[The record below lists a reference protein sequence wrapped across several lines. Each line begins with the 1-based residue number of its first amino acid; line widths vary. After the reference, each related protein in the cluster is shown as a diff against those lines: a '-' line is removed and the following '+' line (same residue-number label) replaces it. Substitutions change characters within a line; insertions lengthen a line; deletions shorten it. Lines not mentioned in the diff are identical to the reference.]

1 MSLATLVPLQSVVLA
16 LSALGALAVV
26 VSRDPL
32 RQVIV
37 NGAYGLILTTLFL
50 VFQAPDVALSML
62 VVGTVA
68 YPLVVLVAI
77 ARVRGRSSEPDAR
90 DAGDDDEPEP
100 RE

>member
-62 VVGTVA
+62 VVSTIA
-68 YPLVVLVAI
+68 FPLVVLVAI
-77 ARVRGRSSEPDAR
+77 ARVRGRDVHADA
-90 DAGDDDEPEP
+90 DEE
-100 RE
+100 EADE